1 VEINKGK
8 LLLTYKGKTASSE
21 ETPVEK
27 GLKGKINNSNISE
40 LKHKVTELESELK
53 GYRGKDR
60 PDWQELEDINIQELE
75 DELLDAEQELLETNF
90 KPSQKNEAL
99 ANYNPNDF
107 RSQQDEQGNDI
118 QPLYV

>member
-1 VEINKGK
+1 MKKQLSEAQETILSQKVTISSQKQRIE
-8 LLLTYKGKTASSE
+8 LLE
-21 ETPVEK
+21 Q
-27 GLKGKINNSNISE
+27 NISE
-40 LKHKVTELESELK
+40 LKHKVTELECELK